1 MSVLSRY
8 IFLVRC
14 IAWGCLFLLAA
25 VYPRIRAWSVH
36 SGPLSCE
43 GLAVHDRTGVAVC
56 TPLLH
61 VETEERLRKS
71 NAVCTWTDIC
81 LPDDLRLDGSLI
93 IGASD
98 WKFRHE
104 LQQFGEKKMIPL
116 PLRAEQVHPQQG
128 YTLQEVKD
136 NTVTLL
142 DAEDGVSRRYTFFTL
157 PQNTTAWY
165 SGFSA
170 CGKLDI
176 LRFEAEAPTDLY
188 EPELAY
194 AIADRADSLP
204 RMYDVYDVCGAA
216 PAWRTKEG
224 VLYRLLLCVIG
235 FVGFFRCRAA
245 WRRHMQDAREN

>member
-1 MSVLSRY
+1 MPVRFRL
-8 IFLVRC
+8 IFLIRFLV
-14 IAWGCLFLLAA
+14 WGSLFLLAA
-25 VYPRIRAWSVH
+25 VYPRIRSWSVR

-61 VETEERLRKS
+61 VETEEPLRKS
-71 NAVCTWTDIC
+71 NAVCMGTDIC

-93 IGASD
+93 IGATD

-104 LQQFGEKKMIPL
+104 LQQFGEKEMIPL

-128 YTLQEVKD
+128 YTLLDVKD
-136 NTVTLL
+136 NSVRLL
-142 DAEDGVSRRYTFFTL
+142 DAEGCVSRYTFYTL

-176 LRFEAEAPTDLY
+176 LRFETEAPTDLY

-194 AIADRADSLP
+194 AIADRADVLP
-204 RMYDVYDVCGAA
+204 RLYDVYDVYGAA
-216 PAWRTKEG
+216 PTWRTKAG
-224 VLYRLLLCVIG
+224 VLYRLLLCIIG

-245 WRRHMQDAREN
+245 WLRHLQDAREN

>member
-1 MSVLSRY
+1 MSVRSHH

-14 IAWGCLFLLAA
+14 IVWGCLFLLAA
-25 VYPRIRAWSVH
+25 LYPRIWSVR

-61 VETEERLRKS
+61 VETEEPLPGM
-71 NAVCTWTDIC
+71 NAVSMWADIR

-93 IGASD
+93 IEATD

-104 LQQFGEKKMIPL
+104 LQQFGEKEMKPL
-116 PLRAEQVHPQQG
+116 PLCAEQVHPQQG

-136 NTVTLL
+136 NTVTLR
-142 DAEDGVSRRYTFFTL
+142 DAEGGICRYTFYTL

-165 SGFSA
+165 SGFSF

-176 LRFEAEAPTDLY
+176 LRFETDAPTDSY
-188 EPELAY
+188 VPELAY
-194 AIADRADSLP
+194 AIADRPDSLP
-204 RMYDVYDVCGAA
+204 RMYDVYDVYGSA

-224 VLYRLLLCVIG
+224 ALYLLSLCLIG
-235 FVGFFRCRAA
+235 VVGFLRCRAA
-245 WRRHMQDAREN
+245 WRHRTQDAREN